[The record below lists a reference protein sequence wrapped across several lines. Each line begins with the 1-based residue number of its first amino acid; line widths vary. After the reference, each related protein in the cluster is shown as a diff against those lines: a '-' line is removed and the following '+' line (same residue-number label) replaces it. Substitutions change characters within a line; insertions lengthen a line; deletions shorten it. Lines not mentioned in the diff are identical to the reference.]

1 MTLMPLCAHG
11 AMPDPENSP
20 SLYVFTTNIT
30 TSRGRVVVHILK
42 NALLHLGAGDEAKS
56 LASTLRRHMPKLRAL
71 ALQLAHRENTNEVHI
86 GKADVWWPP
95 AP

>member
-1 MTLMPLCAHG
+1 MTLMPSCAHITT
-11 AMPDPENSP
+11 PDLEISP
-20 SLYVFTTNIT
+20 SLNVFTTDIT
-30 TSRGRVVVHILK
+30 TFRGRVVVHILK
-42 NALLHLGAGDEAKS
+42 NTLLYLGAGDEAKS
-56 LASTLRRHMPKLRAL
+56 LASTLNRHMPKLRAL

>member
-1 MTLMPLCAHG
+1 MPLCAHG
-11 AMPDPENSP
+11 AMSDLDSSP
-20 SLYVFTTNIT
+20 SLNVFTTNIT

-42 NALLHLGAGDEAKS
+42 NALLQLGAGDEEKS
-56 LASTLRRHMPKLRAL
+56 LSNTLGRNMPKLRAL

-86 GKADVWWPP
+86 GQADVWWPP

>member
-1 MTLMPLCAHG
+1 MSDL
-11 AMPDPENSP
+11 DSSP
-20 SLYVFTTNIT
+20 SLNVFTTNIT

-42 NALLHLGAGDEAKS
+42 NALLHLGAGDEEKS
-56 LASTLRRHMPKLRAL
+56 LSNTLGRNMPKLRAL

-86 GKADVWWPP
+86 GQADVWWPP